1 MASDDSAS
9 AMVGNVRCWKVNT
22 SPVPLPSV
30 QRLGEAGRGALGSAL
45 PTRPIE
51 FRLGTYYPGLVR
63 YTEPSDAECAIAQ
76 ALGVVGEWWTLLI
89 VREVAGGRYRFDDLH
104 TELGLSRKILAE
116 RLRTLVENQV
126 LVKQLY
132 CSRPPRYEYRLTP
145 MGQGLL
151 PVLVALQDWGS
162 RFVLG
167 DGSLT
172 ATARP
177 RSAEARR
184 VHRLVGS
191 KFPPVTL
198 RDLAGPRCDLVADSE
213 WTVLYC
219 YPGAYATDAGYPSRW
234 EEIPGAQGCTLESV
248 TYRDRIGEFVRR
260 GAQVFG
266 VSTQQPRDQA
276 AFAARQKIPFPLLSD
291 QGLQLAAALR
301 LPTFRAAGAD
311 WLKRITLLVRGDREI
326 RGVLYPLPDPAGS
339 VEDVLVLLDRER
351 AAAARS
357 KA

>member
-1 MASDDSAS
+1 M
-9 AMVGNVRCWKVNT
+9 
-22 SPVPLPSV
+22 
-30 QRLGEAGRGALGSAL
+30 
-45 PTRPIE
+45 
-51 FRLGTYYPGLVR
+51 R
-63 YTEPSDAECAIAQ
+63 YAELSDAGCAIAQ

-89 VREVAGGRYRFDDLH
+89 VREVAGGRYRFDELH
-104 TELGLSRKILAE
+104 AELGLSRKILAE
-116 RLRTLVENQV
+116 RLLALVENGV

-132 CSRPPRYEYRLTP
+132 CSRPPRYEYHLTL

-172 ATARP
+172 ATTRP

-184 VHRLVGS
+184 VHGLVGS
-191 KFPPVTL
+191 KIPPVTL
-198 RDLAGPRCDLVADSE
+198 RDLTGGRRDPVADSD

-234 EEIPGAQGCTLESV
+234 AEIPGAQGCTLESV
-248 TYRDRIGEFVRR
+248 TYRDRVGEFAVR

-291 QGLQLAAALR
+291 QELQLAAALR

-326 RGVLYPLPDPAGS
+326 RGVLYPLPDPVGS
-339 VEDVLVLLDRER
+339 VEDALALLDRESV
-351 AAAARS
+351 AAARS